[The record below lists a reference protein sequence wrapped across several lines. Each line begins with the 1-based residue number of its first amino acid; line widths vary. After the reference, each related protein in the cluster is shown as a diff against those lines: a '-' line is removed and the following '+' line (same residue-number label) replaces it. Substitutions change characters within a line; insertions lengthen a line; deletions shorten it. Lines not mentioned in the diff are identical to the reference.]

1 MPAGSFGAHGA
12 KSLARPAFLGHKA
25 NVMKILRTVI
35 LVLCAVPVGFSAGI
49 AYAVDVG
56 GPAPALALPTASG
69 ETVSLE
75 QLRGK
80 VVYVDFWASWCGP
93 CRKSF
98 PWMAEMQ
105 KKYGPTG
112 FTVVAV
118 NVDKKR
124 PDAERFLQT
133 TPAKFTVVYDPVG
146 TAPSAWNVKAM
157 PTSYV
162 IDAKGNVAMVES
174 GFKDEN
180 VPELENRIR
189 TLVGAK

>member
-1 MPAGSFGAHGA
+1 MKQIRITIFLVCAALIGFAAPF
-12 KSLARPAFLGHKA
+12 ARAA
-25 NVMKILRTVI
+25 NVG
-35 LVLCAVPVGFSAGI
+35 A
-49 AYAVDVG
+49 
-56 GPAPALALPTASG
+56 PAPGLALPTASG
-69 ETVSLE
+69 ETVALD
-75 QLRGK
+75 QMRGK

-105 KKYGPTG
+105 KKYGPSG

-124 PDAERFLQT
+124 PDAERFLQA
-133 TPAKFTVVYDPVG
+133 TPAQFTVVYDPAG
-146 TAPSAWNVKAM
+146 TAPAAWDVKAM
-157 PTSYV
+157 PTSYI

-180 VPELENRIR
+180 VPELENRIKA
-189 TLVGAK
+189 LVGAK

>member
-1 MPAGSFGAHGA
+1 MHFVHN
-12 KSLARPAFLGHKA
+12 A
-25 NVMKILRTVI
+25 NVMKMIRIAIFLI
-35 LVLCAVPVGFSAGI
+35 CAGCIGFAASFASAAESG
-49 AYAVDVG
+49 A
-56 GPAPALALPTASG
+56 PAPPLSLPTASG
-69 ETVSLE
+69 ETVALD
-75 QLRGK
+75 QLKGK
-80 VVYVDFWASWCGP
+80 VVYVDFWASWCAP

-105 KKYGPTG
+105 KKYGPSG

-124 PDAERFLQT
+124 PDAERFLQA
-133 TPAKFTVVYDPVG
+133 TPAQFTVVYDPAG
-146 TAPSAWNVKAM
+146 TTPTVWNVKAM

-162 IDAKGNVAMVES
+162 VDAKGNVAMVES

-180 VPELENRIR
+180 IAELENRIK

>member
-1 MPAGSFGAHGA
+1 MRRELFVHNAV
-12 KSLARPAFLGHKA
+12 
-25 NVMKILRTVI
+25 VMKLLRI
-35 LVLCAVPVGFSAGI
+35 AIFLICAVPIGVAASLAHAADAG
-49 AYAVDVG
+49 A
-56 GPAPALALPTASG
+56 PAPALSLPTATG
-69 ETVSLE
+69 ETVALD
-75 QLRGK
+75 QLKGK
-80 VVYVDFWASWCGP
+80 VVYVDFWASWCAP

-105 KKYGPTG
+105 KKYGPSG

-124 PDAERFLQT
+124 PDAEKFLQS
-133 TPAKFTVVYDPVG
+133 TPAAFTVVYDPAG
-146 TAPSAWNVKAM
+146 TTPTAWNVKAM

-180 VPELENRIR
+180 IAELESRIK
-189 TLVGAK
+189 TLVGSK

>member
-1 MPAGSFGAHGA
+1 MKLIRKAIFLSAAVCIGLAASFA
-12 KSLARPAFLGHKA
+12 
-25 NVMKILRTVI
+25 
-35 LVLCAVPVGFSAGI
+35 SA
-49 AYAVDVG
+49 ADVG
-56 GPAPALALPTASG
+56 APAPALTLPTAGG
-69 ETVSLE
+69 ESVALD
-75 QLRGK
+75 QLKGK

-98 PWMAEMQ
+98 PWMTEMQ
-105 KKYGPTG
+105 KKYGPAG

-124 PDAERFLQT
+124 PDAERFLQA
-133 TPAKFTVVYDPVG
+133 TPAQFTVVYDPAG
-146 TAPSAWNVKAM
+146 TTPAAWNVKAM

-180 VPELENRIR
+180 VPELESRIK

>member
-1 MPAGSFGAHGA
+1 M
-12 KSLARPAFLGHKA
+12 KTLHK
-25 NVMKILRTVI
+25 VYL
-35 LVLCAVPVGFSAGI
+35 LLCAVQVGFGVVFAH
-49 AYAVDVG
+49 AADVG
-56 GPAPALALPTASG
+56 APAPALTLPTASG
-69 ETVSLE
+69 EAVALE
-75 QLRGK
+75 ALRGK

-105 KKYGPTG
+105 KKYGPSG

-124 PDAERFLQT
+124 PDADRFLQA
-133 TPAKFTVVYDPVG
+133 TPAQFTVVYDPAG
-146 TAPSAWNVKAM
+146 TTPTAWNVKTM

-180 VPELENRIR
+180 VPELENRIKS
-189 TLVGAK
+189 LVGAK

>member
-1 MPAGSFGAHGA
+1 M
-12 KSLARPAFLGHKA
+12 KSMRITIFLICAATMAIAATLA
-25 NVMKILRTVI
+25 
-35 LVLCAVPVGFSAGI
+35 SA
-49 AYAVDVG
+49 ADVG
-56 GPAPALALPTASG
+56 APAPALSLPTASG
-69 ETVSLE
+69 ETVAID
-75 QLRGK
+75 QLKGK

-105 KKYGPTG
+105 KKYGPSG

-124 PDAERFLQT
+124 PDAERFLQS
-133 TPAKFTVVYDPVG
+133 TPAAFTVVYDPAG
-146 TAPSAWNVKAM
+146 TTPTAWNVKAM

-180 VPELENRIR
+180 VPELENRIK
-189 TLVGAK
+189 TLVGSK